1 MTLII
6 AEMWRDGECTT
17 RWTDDDGPP
26 NLAEMLPRLREQGW
40 TVHDF
45 RDADPGPSR

>member
-6 AEMWRDGECTT
+6 AELWQDDECTG

-26 NLAEMLPRLREQGW
+26 NLAEMLPRLRERGW
-40 TVHDF
+40 LIQDF
-45 RDADPGPSR
+45 RDMVP